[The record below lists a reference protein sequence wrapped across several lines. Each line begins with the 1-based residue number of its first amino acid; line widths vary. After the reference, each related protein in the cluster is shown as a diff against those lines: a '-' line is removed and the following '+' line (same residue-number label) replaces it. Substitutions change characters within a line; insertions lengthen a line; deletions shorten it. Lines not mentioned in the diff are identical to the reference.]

1 MDSSVAPGG
10 ASKNHPLPPP
20 RRGKKKEGF
29 PLEEVFEKLDRIIVF
44 QVNLGGITLDISNSL
59 LVSWIVSGILVVLA
73 FLATRR
79 LQANP
84 GKLQNA
90 LELLV
95 ETVNSMCESSIGAS
109 HWRPFAPYILGLIL
123 YLFMCNTVALINF
136 FPFVKFYPPTKDI
149 NVTGALALMSLILI
163 LYASFRYKGVKGWLR
178 SLIDPLPVVAPF
190 KILEYVTKP
199 VSLCLRLFGNI
210 LAGFVIMELVFMA
223 IPYVSEPF
231 SLYFDIFDGILHAFV
246 FAYLTTLYIGE
257 AVE

>member
-1 MDSSVAPGG
+1 MLGD
-10 ASKNHPLPPP
+10 
-20 RRGKKKEGF
+20 
-29 PLEEVFEKLDRIIVF
+29 VFEKLNRIIVF
-44 QVNLGGITLDISNSL
+44 QVNLGGMTLDISNSL
-59 LVSWIVSGILVVLA
+59 LISWIITVVLIAAA
-73 FLATRR
+73 FLAARR
-79 LQANP
+79 FETNP

-95 ETVNSMCESSIGAS
+95 ETVNNLCEGSIGV
-109 HWRPFAPYILGLIL
+109 HWRPFAAYILALLL
-123 YLFMCNTVALINF
+123 YLAACNTIALINF
-136 FPFVKFYPPTKDI
+136 FPFIKLYPPTKDI
-149 NVTGALALMSLILI
+149 NVTGALALMSLALI

-178 SLIDPLPVVAPF
+178 SLIEPLPVIAPF

-199 VSLCLRLFGNI
+199 VSLCLRLFGNV
-210 LAGFVIMELVFMA
+210 LAGFVIMEMVFTV